1 MFKLKSWSTRAYY
14 SYWSYHY
21 LYVYPPHT
29 CPWITFP
36 VHFESFHWVFS
47 KPHNSLVKWLNLFIQ
62 RHKRISPF
70 CGHDLRPKLQIPTAI
85 SPPLSCHLYVSD
97 WWLKAALW
105 PSRSYR
111 KSPAYPSPQWT
122 KKAMRAPMSVINL
135 SFINP
140 VNPWQPAMNPSR
152 CNLRMLLIRD
162 VINPDLALFV
172 LMLSLWRT
180 LARFLAL
187 FWLHCR
193 CK

>member
-1 MFKLKSWSTRAYY
+1 MNYVPCPLWIIPLGILKAAQLTCKMTELIY
-14 SYWSYHY
+14 SA
-21 LYVYPPHT
+21 T
-29 CPWITFP
+29 QAN
-36 VHFESFHWVFS
+36 FS
-47 KPHNSLVKWLNLFIQ
+47 LS
-62 RHKRISPF
+62 
-70 CGHDLRPKLQIPTAI
+70 GHDLRPNLQIPTAI